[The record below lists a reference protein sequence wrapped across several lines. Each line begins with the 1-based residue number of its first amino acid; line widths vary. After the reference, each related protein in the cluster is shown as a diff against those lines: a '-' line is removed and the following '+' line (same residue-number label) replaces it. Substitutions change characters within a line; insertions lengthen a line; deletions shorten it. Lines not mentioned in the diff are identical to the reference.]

1 METLPIVVKD
11 ELSFR
16 DILEICKDWIGYF
29 KSKWII
35 IVVCV
40 MIGVSIGILK
50 AVQSEY
56 SYKANLSFV
65 LEEEGGSGGL
75 GGALGLA
82 SQLGVDI
89 GGGGAKGV
97 FNSFNL
103 LELMKSRNVVEKA
116 LLTMVIRNNR
126 KTTLADAFL
135 DIYKWKSVSG
145 DNSSMKKLT
154 SFLETN
160 PEQFTI
166 IHDSIISSI
175 HKKLLKGIVTIT
187 PRDKKG
193 GIIDVNVISPDELF
207 SKQFAEALVNVVSS
221 FYIETKTKKT
231 MSNVLILQKQVDSVR
246 FELNRALGGVAET
259 LDATYNLNPAMSKT
273 RMPSQKRQIDVTAN
287 TAILTELVKNLELAK
302 ITLRRE
308 TPLMQIVDSPI
319 LPLDKIKL
327 GKTKGA
333 LIGLFSGL
341 FLSIFY
347 LTGFRLY
354 KKFK

>member
-1 METLPIVVKD
+1 METNSIIKD

-16 DILEICKDWIGYF
+16 DILEICKDWIRFF

-35 IVVCV
+35 ITICVV
-40 MIGVSIGILK
+40 IGGSFGILK

-65 LEEEGGSGGL
+65 LEEDGGSGNL

-103 LELMKSRNVVEKA
+103 LELMKSRNVIEKA
-116 LLTMVIRNNR
+116 LLTKVVRNNK
-126 KTTLADAFL
+126 KTTLADTFL
-135 DIYKWKSVSG
+135 DIYKWKSFSG
-145 DNSSMKKLT
+145 DNSSIQKL
-154 SFLETN
+154 SPFLETN
-160 PEQFTI
+160 PEKFTI

-175 HKKLLKGIVTIT
+175 HKKLLKGAVTIT

-193 GIIDVNVISPDELF
+193 GLIDINIVSPDELF
-207 SKQFAEALVNVVSS
+207 SKQLAEALVNVVSL

-231 MSNVLILQKQVDSVR
+231 MSNVLILQKQVDSVK
-246 FELNRALGGVAET
+246 FELNRALGGVAAT
-259 LDATYNLNPAMSKT
+259 IDATYNLNPAMSKT
-273 RMPSQKRQIDVTAN
+273 RIPSQKRQIDVSAN

-308 TPLMQIVDSPI
+308 TPLIQIVDSPV
-319 LPLDKIKL
+319 LPLEKIKL

-333 LIGLFSGL
+333 LVGLFSGL
-341 FLSIFY
+341 FLSLFY
-347 LTGFRLY
+347 LTGLRLY
-354 KKFK
+354 KQFK